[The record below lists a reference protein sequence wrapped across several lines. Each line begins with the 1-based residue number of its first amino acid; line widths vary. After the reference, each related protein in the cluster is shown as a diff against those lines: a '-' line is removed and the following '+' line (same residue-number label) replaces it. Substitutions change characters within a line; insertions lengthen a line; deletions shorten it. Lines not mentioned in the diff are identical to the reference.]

1 MNESNQIIE
10 LLNNENTTFKNISYK
25 SVNRTKINNMNN
37 NSFSNNRIR
46 FNTKEISNHLVSYED
61 AYILLEVDI
70 KFSETDNA
78 SPDNIR
84 LKNSY
89 EMVNS
94 IKIELNRTI
103 ISNEDYMYY
112 YNMIPHLLENS
123 KNDDLLYRGIDLH
136 NNVTF
141 NANTNKKILFQIM
154 VIL

>member
-25 SVNRTKINNMNN
+25 SINRTKINNTNN

-46 FNTKEISNHLVSYED
+46 FNTKELADHLVSYED

-70 KFSETDNA
+70 KFMEAENA
-78 SPDNIR
+78 LPANIR

-94 IKIELNRTI
+94 IKIELNR
-103 ISNEDYMYY
+103 
-112 YNMIPHLLENS
+112 
-123 KNDDLLYRGIDLH
+123 
-136 NNVTF
+136 
-141 NANTNKKILFQIM
+141 ILFQMKITDIIQ
-154 VIL
+154 ILYRTY